1 MGSSSEE
8 TNPLEQLRALRSEV
22 IDRER
27 SRMKGLLEE
36 VPPAPVEPGVAA
48 TSGEGNVP
56 VADDSEPVSD
66 RKPKKAKSV
75 RRNPAI
81 EGDELK
87 IRLGTDLR
95 RLISVQCHSEGWA
108 VNELVTAVLRT
119 ALSVRSPAIWHGG
132 TLLAS
137 AHVCRF
143 WHRHPMETALRLTSE
158 KGVFLITTNPA
169 SALFKHWKEHYTLLG
184 LPDADRMARQ
194 MRLIQL
200 QEWVQ
205 SVEDFDLADWRKTI
219 AEEDYLVTRAVVSQQ
234 EGLPEAGTPVEENT
248 PAGGN
253 P

>member
-1 MGSSSEE
+1 MGSSSEV
-8 TNPLEQLRALRSEV
+8 TNPLDQLRALRSEV

-36 VPPAPVEPGVAA
+36 VPSINEEPAVAVPG
-48 TSGEGNVP
+48 GEGDVP
-56 VADDSEPVSD
+56 VPDDSDAVLD
-66 RKPKKAKSV
+66 RKPKKAKAV
-75 RRNPAI
+75 RRNPTI

-87 IRLGTDLR
+87 VRLGTDLR
-95 RLISVQCHSEGWA
+95 RLLSLHCHLEGWS
-108 VNELVTAVLRT
+108 VNELVTTVLRS
-119 ALSVRSPAIWHGG
+119 ALSARSPAIWHGG

-169 SALFKHWKEHYTLLG
+169 SPLFKHWKEHYTLLG
-184 LPDADRMARQ
+184 LPDVDRMARQ

-205 SVEDFDLADWRKTI
+205 SVEDFDISDWRKTI

-234 EGLPEAGTPVEENT
+234 EGLTEAGNRSGETLPVG
-248 PAGGN
+248 A
-253 P
+253 